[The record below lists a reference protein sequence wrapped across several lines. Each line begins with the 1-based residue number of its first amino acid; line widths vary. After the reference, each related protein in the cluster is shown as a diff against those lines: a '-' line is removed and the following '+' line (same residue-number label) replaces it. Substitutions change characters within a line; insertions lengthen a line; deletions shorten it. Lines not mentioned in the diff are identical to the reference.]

1 MVTVQV
7 DPTSAT
13 CRDELGSAGL
23 IWAQSGPRGPRLLRA
38 VEARSGWRWGVL
50 QGVDL
55 GRGELPWLSGVSSVG
70 PSSSFPFSMSTVV
83 MALASN
89 CVVAAAVL
97 LLMHVQGGLGLWI
110 MVEAI

>member
-1 MVTVQV
+1 
-7 DPTSAT
+7 
-13 CRDELGSAGL
+13 
-23 IWAQSGPRGPRLLRA
+23 
-38 VEARSGWRWGVL
+38 
-50 QGVDL
+50 
-55 GRGELPWLSGVSSVG
+55 
-70 PSSSFPFSMSTVV
+70 V